1 MEVFIC
7 RSLDHQ
13 ARVRWFNLIIAMKDA
28 QVDFCLDDIEGDE
41 GSDGKHIQEGGN
53 AEEVTYISTTEEL
66 VTQLNPISQKLFGS
80 FHPKQNFF
88 LKAHLLRQMPSAPL
102 PYCIFADEISGNIA
116 AFSLVRDPDL
126 KTMSIEDTS
135 QLYSIQDFQGAMSD
149 FIDWFKAGIQT
160 FTVGVKLWSRIRI
173 LSKTC
178 FNWEFAALPG
188 PSWEFGWQ
196 NAATI
201 NIDPKFNWPRS
212 SLEGHAVVLDKLLS
226 NSLLDFF
233 KFFGLLIFL
242 KIARAAKSSYSSQ
255 RI

>member
-1 MEVFIC
+1 
-7 RSLDHQ
+7 
-13 ARVRWFNLIIAMKDA
+13 MKDA

-41 GSDGKHIQEGGN
+41 GGDGKHVQEGGN
-53 AEEVTYISTTEEL
+53 AEEMTYISTTEEL

-80 FHPKQNFF
+80 FRPKQNFF

-102 PYCIFADEISGNIA
+102 PYCVFADEISGNIA

-149 FIDWFKAGIQT
+149 FIDQFKAGIQT
-160 FTVGVKLWSRIRI
+160 FTVG
-173 LSKTC
+173 
-178 FNWEFAALPG
+178 ALPG
-188 PSWEFGWQ
+188 PSWEFGQQ

-212 SLEGHAVVLDKLLS
+212 SLEGHGVVLNKLLS

-233 KFFGLLIFL
+233 KFFGSLVFL
-242 KIARAAKSSYSSQ
+242 KVARAAKSSYSSQ